1 MQDKKKYITLHYVS
15 GCSFLLAIL
24 FFVLFLKNKGVIL
37 YLVLFLV
44 LLLCYLV
51 LSRICNRALQCEE
64 GYSLMQAIDF
74 YQACER
80 AGYKGSTQKKD
91 VAVMTSVAQTRD
103 YLEHMEPTDLKQCY
117 ITGKKA
123 QKEVNNPLIRL
134 LWRLRGIGKK
144 GGTGNV

>member
-24 FFVLFLKNKGVIL
+24 FFVLFLINKKEIL
-37 YLVLFLV
+37 YIVLFLV
-44 LLLCYLV
+44 FLLCYLV

-91 VAVMTSVAQTRD
+91 VAVMVSVAQTRD
-103 YLEHMEPTDLKQCY
+103 YLEHMEQADLKQCY
-117 ITGKKA
+117 TTGKEAENAVK
-123 QKEVNNPLIRL
+123 NPLVRL

>member
-24 FFVLFLKNKGVIL
+24 FFVLFLKNKKEIL
-37 YLVLFLV
+37 YIVLFLV
-44 LLLCYLV
+44 FLLCYLV
-51 LSRICNRALQCEE
+51 LSRICNLVLQCEE
-64 GYSLMQAIDF
+64 GYSLMQAIEF

-91 VAVMTSVAQTRD
+91 VSVMTSAAERLD
-103 YLEHMEPTDLKQCY
+103 YLEGLEPAALKQCY
-117 ITGKKA
+117 TTGKEA
-123 QKEVNNPLIRL
+123 DNAVNNPLVRL

>member
-1 MQDKKKYITLHYVS
+1 MQEKKKFITLHYVS
-15 GCSFLLAIL
+15 GFSFLLALL

-44 LLLCYLV
+44 FLLCYFV
-51 LSRICNRALQCEE
+51 LSHVCNRALQCEE
-64 GYSLMQAIDF
+64 GYSLIQAID
-74 YQACER
+74 YYRACER

-103 YLEHMEPTDLKQCY
+103 YLEHMEPADLKQCY
-117 ITGKKA
+117 ITGKRA

-134 LWRLRGIGKK
+134 LWRLRGIGKQ
-144 GGTGNV
+144 GGKDNV

>member
-1 MQDKKKYITLHYVS
+1 MQEKKKFITLHYVS
-15 GCSFLLAIL
+15 GFSFLLALL
-24 FFVLFLKNKGVIL
+24 FFVLFLLNKKVFL

-44 LLLCYLV
+44 FLLCYLV
-51 LSRICNRALQCEE
+51 LSRVCSRALQCEE
-64 GYSLMQAIDF
+64 GYSLLQAIDF

-103 YLEHMEPTDLKQCY
+103 YLEHMESAALKQCY
-117 ITGKKA
+117 ITGKEAENMVK
-123 QKEVNNPLIRL
+123 NPLVRL